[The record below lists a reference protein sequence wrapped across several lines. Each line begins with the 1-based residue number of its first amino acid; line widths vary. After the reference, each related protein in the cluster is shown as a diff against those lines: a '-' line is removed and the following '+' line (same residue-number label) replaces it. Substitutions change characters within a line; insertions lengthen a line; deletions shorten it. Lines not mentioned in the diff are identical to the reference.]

1 MRQAQDVVR
10 EYVLRLLGYKGEYF
24 EYSNNSNSPKTL

>member
-24 EYSNNSNSPKTL
+24 EYTNSNSPKTL